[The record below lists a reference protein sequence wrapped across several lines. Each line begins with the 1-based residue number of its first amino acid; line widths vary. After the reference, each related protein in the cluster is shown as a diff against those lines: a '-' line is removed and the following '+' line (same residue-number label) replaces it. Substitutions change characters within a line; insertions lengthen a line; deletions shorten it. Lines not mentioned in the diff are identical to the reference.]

1 VAPIITA
8 LVIMDIQEINVNLLN
23 VMESIQ
29 QIQMFA
35 PQKDL
40 AIFSITALALQD
52 TQEFNVDLLNVMKL
66 ILRIP
71 VFVQVMDLVVP

>member
-1 VAPIITA
+1 
-8 LVIMDIQEINVNLLN
+8 MDIQEINVNSHN

-29 QIQMFA
+29 QIQMFVLV
-35 PQKDL
+35 KEV

-66 ILRIP
+66 ILQIP